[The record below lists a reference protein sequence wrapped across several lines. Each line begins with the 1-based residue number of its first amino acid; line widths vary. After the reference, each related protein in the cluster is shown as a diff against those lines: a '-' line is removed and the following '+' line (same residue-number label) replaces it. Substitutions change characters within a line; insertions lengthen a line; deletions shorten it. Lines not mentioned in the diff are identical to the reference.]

1 MIRKTVFA
9 LTTLFVLVAFLPPL
23 AAVEQKV
30 PEMVTIEKAQNKKP
44 PVTFTHIKHSE
55 EINCLK
61 CHHDAKS
68 SADAQSCFVCHGT
81 DPDAPNPGV
90 ASAKENPFH
99 IRCKGCHK
107 ELGEGPTKCQGCHK
121 E

>member
-1 MIRKTVFA
+1 MIRKAVIAITV
-9 LTTLFVLVAFLPPL
+9 LFVSAAFMLPL
-23 AAVEQKV
+23 TAAEQKV
-30 PEMVTIEKAQNKKP
+30 PETVTIEKAQNKKP
-44 PVTFTHIKHSE
+44 PVTFPHLKHSE
-55 EINCLK
+55 QINCLK

-68 SADAQSCFVCHGT
+68 NADAQSCFVCHGT
-81 DPDAPNPGV
+81 DPAAPDPAV

-107 ELGEGPTKCQGCHK
+107 EQGKGPTKCKDCHK